1 MSNILKTVNSP
12 KDIKRLSI
20 PELVKLAGEI
30 RNVIISVVSKNGGHL
45 APSLGTVEL
54 TLALHY
60 VFNAPQD
67 KIIWDV
73 GHQTYT
79 HKIITG
85 RRKEFETLGQY
96 QGLAKFPKKNESPYD
111 PYGTGHASTSIS
123 SALGMVCARDIGGE
137 IYSVIAV
144 VGDGALSGGLAF
156 EGLNNAGELGKNI
169 IVILNDNEMSISK
182 NVGALSKYMTDLIS
196 APLYNRLKSDIWQL
210 TGKLSKVG
218 KRIQTLV
225 HRIDEGLKGIIVPG
239 MLFEELG
246 FRYFGPIDGHNLT
259 QLIRTLKQIR
269 TLSGPIFV
277 HVLTKKGKG
286 YKYAEEDAPR
296 FHGVSPFERMTGTVQ
311 TKGTVPTY
319 TEIFGRTLVR
329 LGEED
334 PRIVGI
340 TAAMS
345 EGTGMNRF
353 AKRFPRRFF
362 DVGIAEQ
369 HAVTFAA
376 GLAARGYRP
385 VTAIYSTFL
394 QRAYDQVV
402 HDVALQK
409 LPVVFALDRAGI
421 VGEDGPTH
429 HGTFDLSYLRHVP
442 NLIIMAPKDENEL
455 QHMMKTALAYEDGP
469 IVLRY
474 PRGRGVGV
482 VLDSSFRI
490 LPIGESEVVEEGR
503 DAVLLAIGSMV
514 APALEAA
521 QELKKEGYSVG
532 VVNMRFVKPL
542 DRACVDHVCR
552 KTDTVFTLEE
562 NVLTGGFGTAVLEY
576 VLEAGYSKVSLKR
589 LGLPDAFIDH
599 GGRSELLHMLKLDPE
614 GIAQAVKQ
622 ELQR

>member
-1 MSNILKTVNSP
+1 MGCILETIDSP
-12 KDIKRLSI
+12 QDIQKLGI
-20 PELVKLAGEI
+20 PKLVKLAGEI
-30 RNVIISVVSKNGGHL
+30 RDVILSVVSKSGGHL

-60 VFNAPQD
+60 VFDAPRD

-96 QGLAKFPKKNESPYD
+96 LGLAKFPKGIESPYD
-111 PYGTGHASTSIS
+111 AYGTGHASTSVS
-123 SALGMVCARDIGGE
+123 SALGMVCARDLQGE
-137 IYSVIAV
+137 TYAVIAV
-144 VGDGALSGGLAF
+144 IGDGALSGGLAF
-156 EGLNNAGELGKNI
+156 EGLNNAGELGKDM

-182 NVGALSKYMTDLIS
+182 NVGALSRYMTNLIS

-210 TGKLSKVG
+210 TGKFSTVG
-218 KRIQTLV
+218 KRFQAIV
-225 HRIDEGLKGIIVPG
+225 HRIDEGLKGLIVPG

-246 FRYFGPIDGHNLT
+246 FRYFGPIDGHNIT
-259 QLIRTLKQIR
+259 QLIRTFRHIR
-269 TLSGPIFV
+269 SLSGPIFV

-296 FHGVSPFERMTGTVQ
+296 FHGVSPFERSTGTVVA
-311 TKGTVPTY
+311 KSSVPTY
-319 TEIFGRTLVR
+319 TSVFGRALTALA
-329 LGEED
+329 EKD

-345 EGTGMNRF
+345 DGTGLHRF
-353 AKRFPRRFF
+353 AKRFPDRFY

-376 GLAARGYRP
+376 GLATRGYRP

-409 LPVVFALDRAGI
+409 LPVVFALDRAGL

-429 HGTFDLSYLRHVP
+429 HGTFDLSYMRHIPHMVV
-442 NLIIMAPKDENEL
+442 MAPKDENEL
-455 QHMMKTALAYEDGP
+455 QHLLKTALTYEDGP
-469 IVLRY
+469 SILRY
-474 PRGRGVGV
+474 PRGCGIGVP
-482 VLDSSFRI
+482 LDQEFRAI
-490 LPIGESEVVEEGR
+490 PIGASEVLREGS
-503 DAVLLAIGSMV
+503 DAYLLAVGSMV
-514 APALEAA
+514 VPCLEAA
-521 QELKKEGYSVG
+521 SMLETDGYSVG
-532 VVNMRFVKPL
+532 VVNMRFIKPL
-542 DRACVDHVCR
+542 DRDRIHEVLQRTKRLV
-552 KTDTVFTLEE
+552 TVEE
-562 NVLTGGFGTAVLEY
+562 NVLAGGFGAAVQEY
-576 VLEAGYSKVSLKR
+576 ILDTGLTGVRVKR
-589 LGLPDAFIDH
+589 LGLPDQFIEH
-599 GGRSELLHMLKLDPE
+599 GKRSVLLQVLGLDSE
-614 GIAQAVKQ
+614 GIARTLKE

>member
-1 MSNILKTVNSP
+1 MGTILKTVSSP
-12 KDIKRLSI
+12 KDIRKLGI
-20 PELVKLAGEI
+20 PDLVKLAGEV

-60 VFNAPQD
+60 VFDAPQD

-85 RRKEFETLGQY
+85 RRREFETLGQY

-111 PYGTGHASTSIS
+111 AYGTGHASTSIS
-123 SALGMVCARDIGGE
+123 SALGMVCARDLAGDT
-137 IYSVIAV
+137 YSVIAV

-182 NVGALSKYMTDLIS
+182 NVGSLSRYMTNLIS

-218 KRIQTLV
+218 KRIQTIV
-225 HRIDEGLKGIIVPG
+225 HRIDEGMKGLIVPG
-239 MLFEELG
+239 MFFEELG

-269 TLSGPIFV
+269 TLTGPIFV

-286 YKYAEEDAPR
+286 YKFAEDDAPR
-296 FHGVSPFERMTGTVQ
+296 FHGVSPFERMTGAVRS
-311 TKGTVPTY
+311 KSTVPSY
-319 TEIFGRTLVR
+319 TEVFGRALVR

-334 PRIVGI
+334 PRIIAI

-345 EGTGMNRF
+345 EGTGLRSFSRRFPNRF
-353 AKRFPRRFF
+353 Y

-376 GLAARGYRP
+376 GFAARGYRP
-385 VTAIYSTFL
+385 VAAIYSTFL

-409 LPVVFALDRAGI
+409 LPVVFALDRAGL

-442 NLIIMAPKDENEL
+442 NLVIMAPKDENEL
-455 QHMMKTALAYEDGP
+455 QHMLKTALVYEDGP
-469 IVLRY
+469 SVLRY
-474 PRGRGVGV
+474 PRGRGVGGA
-482 VLDSSFRI
+482 LDSDFQS
-490 LPIGESEVVEEGR
+490 LPIGTSEVLQEGQ
-503 DAVLLAIGSMV
+503 DAYILAIGAMV
-514 APALEAA
+514 VPSLEAA
-521 QELKKEGYSVG
+521 RMLAAEGYSIG

-542 DRACVDHVCR
+542 DMACIENVCH
-552 KTDTVFTLEE
+552 KTKHIHTVEE

-576 VLEAGYSKVSLKR
+576 ALEAGFSNVSIKR
-589 LGLPDAFIDH
+589 HGLPDQFIDH
-599 GGRSELLHMLKLDPE
+599 GSRSVLLHMLGMDPE
-614 GIAQAVKQ
+614 GIAQAVRV

>member
-1 MSNILKTVNSP
+1 MLKTVNSP

-482 VLDSSFRI
+482 VLDLSFRT

-503 DAVLLAIGSMV
+503 DAVFLAIGSMV